1 MAPDLLYIESES
13 VVLKALLELRIEKTS
28 SDVFDNPSSSLDF
41 RVSYFDFVRRYE
53 AEKIKLPT

>member
-1 MAPDLLYIESES
+1 M
-13 VVLKALLELRIEKTS
+13 LKALLELRIEKTS
-28 SDVFDNPSSSLDF
+28 SDVFDNPSIRLDS